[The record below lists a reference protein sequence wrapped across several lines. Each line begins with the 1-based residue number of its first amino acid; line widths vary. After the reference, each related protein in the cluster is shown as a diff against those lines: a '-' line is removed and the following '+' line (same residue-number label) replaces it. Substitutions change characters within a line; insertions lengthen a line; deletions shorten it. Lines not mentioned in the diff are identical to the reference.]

1 MQKRKIEIA
10 VGVFV
15 VFGLAALVML
25 AVKVSNLA
33 AVSEEN
39 GYVIKARFTNIGG
52 LKVRAPV
59 LVGGVRVGKVA
70 DVTLDS
76 QTYEAVVVMDV
87 SSKYKNL
94 PKDTSA
100 SIFTAGL
107 LGEQYVG
114 LDPGGDTAFLKN
126 GDEIKLTQAAFVM
139 EQVLGQFLF
148 SKASGDKAPNE

>member
-10 VGVFV
+10 VGLFV

-25 AVKVSNLA
+25 AMKVSNLT
-33 AVSEEN
+33 AVTKDN
-39 GYVIKARFTNIGG
+39 GYLLKARFSNIGG

-59 LVGGVRVGKVA
+59 LVGGVRVGKIAAVE
-70 DVTLDS
+70 LDS
-76 QTYEAVVVMDV
+76 KTFEAVVLMDI
-87 SSKYKNL
+87 SSKYNNL

-107 LGEQYVG
+107 LGEQY
-114 LDPGGDTAFLKN
+114 LALEPGGDTAVLRD
-126 GDEIKLTQAAFVM
+126 GEELKLTQSAFVL

>member
-10 VGVFV
+10 VGLFV

-25 AVKVSNLA
+25 AMKVSNLT
-33 AVSEEN
+33 AVTKDN
-39 GYVIKARFTNIGG
+39 GYLLKARFSNIGG

-59 LVGGVRVGKVA
+59 LVGGVRVGKIAAVE
-70 DVTLDS
+70 LDS
-76 QTYEAVVVMDV
+76 KTFEAVISMEIAR
-87 SSKYKNL
+87 KYDNL

-107 LGEQYVG
+107 LGEQY
-114 LDPGGDTAFLKN
+114 LALEPGGDTAVLRD
-126 GDEIKLTQAAFVM
+126 GEEVKLTQSAFVL

-148 SKASGDKAPNE
+148 SKASGDKAPHE

>member
-39 GYVIKARFTNIGG
+39 GYVIKARFSNIGG

-59 LVGGVRVGKVA
+59 LVAGVRIGKVA
-70 DVTLDS
+70 EVTLDS